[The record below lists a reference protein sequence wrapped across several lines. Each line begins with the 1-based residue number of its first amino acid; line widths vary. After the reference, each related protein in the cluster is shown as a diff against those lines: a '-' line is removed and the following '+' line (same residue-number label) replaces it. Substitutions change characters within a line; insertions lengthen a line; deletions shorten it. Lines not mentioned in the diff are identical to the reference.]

1 MGNDVLRQQRRR
13 RVALALVLMLLRV
26 ERVSGW
32 SSSHY
37 YLTSPSVRRIS
48 SRSKWCAAADSSDDC
63 PDNNVPLPCL
73 IATTES
79 NNVSARLSS
88 PHTDTTVASLP
99 PIFCNLRPNG
109 SCDADRMSGTDL
121 AYMGDVVYELFVR
134 SRTVWPPQRTADR
147 QDTAVALVRG
157 RNYRA
162 LDGVWVLWGSLCVW
176 PLLFQFIEIVSQF
189 GYCSNSLYCYLMH
202 CSLIIHAQHA
212 IMCAAEHQSR
222 LLSRMLETFDL
233 TIQEQQVLKRGRNA
247 ASGRNHNRRDPVIY
261 QDSTAL
267 EAILGYLYISNPD
280 RCSAL
285 LQWMDTH
292 IDQV

>member
-1 MGNDVLRQQRRR
+1 MGDDVLRQQRRR

-88 PHTDTTVASLP
+88 PHTDNTVASLP
-99 PIFCNLRPNG
+99 PVFCNLRPNG

-157 RNYRA
+157 RNYRVHWMEFGCCG
-162 LDGVWVLWGSLCVW
+162 GVCV
-176 PLLFQFIEIVSQF
+176 F
-189 GYCSNSLYCYLMH
+189 GPFCFNL
-202 CSLIIHAQHA
+202 
-212 IMCAAEHQSR
+212 SR
-222 LLSRMLETFDL
+222 LLVSLATVQIHCIAISCIARSSFMRNTLSCVQRNINPACCPGCSRPL
-233 TIQEQQVLKRGRNA
+233 T
-247 ASGRNHNRRDPVIY
+247 
-261 QDSTAL
+261 
-267 EAILGYLYISNPD
+267 
-280 RCSAL
+280 
-285 LQWMDTH
+285 
-292 IDQV
+292 